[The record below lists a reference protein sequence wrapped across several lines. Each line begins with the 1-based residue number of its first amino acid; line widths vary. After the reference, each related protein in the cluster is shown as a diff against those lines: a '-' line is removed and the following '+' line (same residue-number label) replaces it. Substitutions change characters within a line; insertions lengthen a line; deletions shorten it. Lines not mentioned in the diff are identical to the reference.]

1 MPKPPLPPRGT
12 EAFIVEAL
20 AKAATTATLINIMRI
35 TMLTP
40 FAGVAPNL
48 TSQFSGCH

>member
-1 MPKPPLPPRGT
+1 MPEPPLPLRGT
-12 EAFIVEAL
+12 EAFIVEAV
-20 AKAATTATLINIMRI
+20 AMAATAATLINIMRT

-48 TSQFSGCH
+48 VSQFRGCH